1 MFHWLL
7 LIVKNQGT
15 LDWMTILQTHSQ
27 KLCMV
32 CLVGFLYYFLSRN
45 SVFNYNHHQNLMS
58 FSIIILWI
66 SKIGARIFLRKDGSC
81 TPLWWGGGVAGI
93 LCFKAG
99 SKKFLCFKP
108 YDLGTFGFFWGDF
121 SLFSGQLLS
130 DPGSYWE
137 SIRFS
142 IWFCYLGLK
151 SQFTFRYTKYNCM
164 NVWIAS
170 TRPTKRWMNI
180 RYKND
185 FVIEW
190 WVGSLQLAL
199 VIHFWVSESV
209 VWDER
214 SSINLSQSFPWL
226 LEGSRGV

>member
-1 MFHWLL
+1 MNIIHLHYP
-7 LIVKNQGT
+7 T
-15 LDWMTILQTHSQ
+15 LENT
-27 KLCMV
+27 
-32 CLVGFLYYFLSRN
+32 
-45 SVFNYNHHQNLMS
+45 
-58 FSIIILWI
+58 
-66 SKIGARIFLRKDGSC
+66 LRYSWSPC
-81 TPLWWGGGVAGI
+81 NAFTPLFAISSWT
-93 LCFKAG
+93 L
-99 SKKFLCFKP
+99 KF
-108 YDLGTFGFFWGDF
+108 
-121 SLFSGQLLS
+121 SASQLLS